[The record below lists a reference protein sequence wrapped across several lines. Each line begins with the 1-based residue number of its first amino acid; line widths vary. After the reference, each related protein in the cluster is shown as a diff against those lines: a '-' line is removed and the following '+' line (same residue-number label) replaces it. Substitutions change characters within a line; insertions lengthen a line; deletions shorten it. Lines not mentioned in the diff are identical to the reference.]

1 MTGQSPILVTG
12 ATSGLGREIALQL
25 AARGERV
32 IASGRRTDRLAELA
46 AQENIQPLKLD
57 LLKHDNI
64 QVSVFAPGGIKTEMT
79 DIPAMT
85 GLERQLAP
93 AADIAAAAIETYDK
107 MPALAVPGLQNK
119 LVAGASKLLPRA
131 NHDGLPG

>member
-57 LLKHDNI
+57 LSAAAEIRQQSLYDQFRLI
-64 QVSVFAPGGIKTEMT
+64 PARRIKT
-79 DIPAMT
+79 
-85 GLERQLAP
+85 
-93 AADIAAAAIETYDK
+93 
-107 MPALAVPGLQNK
+107 
-119 LVAGASKLLPRA
+119 
-131 NHDGLPG
+131 